1 MNHSQ
6 LNNQNHLYT
15 NEAGANIMKTDKFKV
30 LYLIDSNSTF
40 PKSFITKG
48 KDKQDAI
55 GKCRSE
61 CGAKFILRVFNH

>member
-1 MNHSQ
+1 MSHSQ
-6 LNNQNHLYT
+6 LNNQDNLYI
-15 NEAGANIMKTDKFKV
+15 NEVGANIMKADKFKI

-40 PKSFITKG
+40 PKSFITEG
-48 KDKQDAI
+48 KDKLDAI